1 MKVAVLLILT
11 AAVLAAD
18 PADECS
24 AKQHH
29 GHLEAAK
36 ACYSKLAGSADPAL
50 RGEGF
55 LGLHDYEQANEAFRD
70 ADKAHPDSAVIK
82 TAWGRVYAEHAQ
94 PGDAAKLFQEA
105 IESDK
110 NYAPAYLEL
119 ARVLAGGFDKN
130 AIEMAQ
136 HALQLD
142 PKLAAAHELLA
153 SMALED
159 GDPKLAADEAH
170 RALAISQ
177 ESLDGMAVLASIDWL
192 DGKTQSEW
200 MDRILAIDPV
210 YGEAYATGAHF
221 FVINRRYE
229 EGVQFY
235 RKALALNGELWDARS
250 QLGINLMRIGREEE
264 GRSEL
269 ERCFNAHFRDAQT
282 VNALR
287 FLDTLPQYETFT
299 SSDAKLV
306 LNKKE
311 ASLLQPYIEP
321 ELQRAIATYERKY
334 KMKLPDDVQLE
345 VFPNHEDFIVRTL
358 GLPGQGGLLGVTFG
372 NVVAMDSPSA
382 RPPGEFNW
390 ASTMWHELS
399 HVYVLSATHHLVP
412 RWFTEGEAVHE
423 EGVASPAWGNRLTP
437 EIVVALQAKKLLP
450 VLQLDR
456 GFVRP
461 EYETQVLVS
470 YYQAGKILDF
480 ISEKWGDD
488 AILGMI
494 HSYAARKDTASAI
507 EDNLHVKPEEFDRQF
522 DAWLY
527 GKTSDTVAHLDDFRV
542 GLRKAQQDLSNG
554 KRQDAIQEGRQAL
567 AHFPDYSGA
576 GGTYQLLAK
585 AYIEGGDKTNAARE
599 LEKYRDV
606 GGTSVETLKE
616 LAGLEQDLKDAKGA
630 ERTLQELNYIYPE
643 DPDVHRKLGG
653 LLLAS
658 GSADAAVREYRA
670 VLSLGPDDAAES
682 HYNLARALS
691 AANKTEQAK
700 DEVLLTLEAAPNFK
714 PAQKLL
720 LELNCQT
727 CPPQQPQRRQTRP
740 N

>member
-1 MKVAVLLILT
+1 MRFAGLLL
-11 AAVLAAD
+11 LASLAMAD
-18 PADECS
+18 PADNCRL
-24 AKQHH
+24 QQRH
-29 GHLEAAK
+29 GKLDVARS
-36 ACYSKLAGSADPAL
+36 CYEKLATASDPIL
-50 RGEGF
+50 RGEGL
-55 LGLHDYEQANEAFRD
+55 LGLRQYENANDAFRE
-70 ADKAHPDSAVIK
+70 ADRIHPNSAIVK

-94 PGDAAKLFQEA
+94 PGDAAKLFEEA

-110 NYAPAYLEL
+110 NYAPAYLAL
-119 ARVLAGGFDKN
+119 AAVLAEGFDKN
-130 AIEMAQ
+130 AVELAQ

-142 PKLAAAHELLA
+142 PKLSEAHELLA

-159 GDPKLAADEAH
+159 NNPALASEEAH
-170 RALAISQ
+170 RALGISS
-177 ESLDGMAVLASIDWL
+177 ETLDGMAVLASIDWL
-192 DGKTQSEW
+192 DGKTNSEW

-229 EGVQFY
+229 DGVRLY
-235 RKALALNGELWDARS
+235 RKALEMDPELWSARS

-264 GRSEL
+264 GRTEL
-269 ERCFNAHFRDAQT
+269 EQCFNAHFRDPQT

-287 FLDTLPQYETFT
+287 FLDTLPQYQTFKT
-299 SSDAKLV
+299 AESELV

-311 ASLLQPYIEP
+311 APLLRPYIEP

-334 KMKLPDDVQLE
+334 KMKLPGDVRLE
-345 VFPNHEDFIVRTL
+345 VFPNHEDFIIRTL

-399 HVYVLSATHHLVP
+399 HVYVLSATNHLVP

-437 EIVVALQAKKLLP
+437 EIVVALQQKKLLP
-450 VLQLDR
+450 VLELDR

-461 EYETQVLVS
+461 EYDTQVLVS
-470 YYQAGKILDF
+470 YYQAGKILDY

-494 HSYAARKDTASAI
+494 HSYAARKSTADAI
-507 EDNLHVKPEEFDRQF
+507 QDNLHLSPEAFDKEFGV
-522 DAWLY
+522 WLT
-527 GKTSDTVAHLDDFRV
+527 GKTAATVEHLDQWRV
-542 GLRKAQQDLSNG
+542 GLRKAEQDLNAG
-554 KRQDAIQEGRQAL
+554 KRQDAIQEARQAL
-567 AHFPDYSGA
+567 DYFPDYSGGEGA
-576 GGTYQLLAK
+576 YQLVAK
-585 AYIEGGDKTNAARE
+585 AYLDTGDKLRAMQE
-599 LEKYRDV
+599 LELYRDV
-606 GGTSVETLKE
+606 GGSSVNTLKK
-616 LAGLEQDLKDAKGA
+616 LAQLEQDAKNDKQA
-630 ERTLQELNYIYPE
+630 TLTLEELNCIYPE
-643 DPDVHRKLGG
+643 DAESHQRLGDV
-653 LLLAS
+653 LLAS
-658 GSADAAVREYRA
+658 GSAGKAIREYRA
-670 VLSLGPDDAAES
+670 VIALQADDVAES
-682 HYNLARALS
+682 HYNLARALK
-691 AANKTEQAK
+691 AAHQTDEAK
-700 DEVLLTLEAAPNFK
+700 DQILMTLEAAPDFK

-727 CPPQQPQRRQTRP
+727 CPPPQPQRPQTRP